1 MGGLSPKLKTPAQG
15 KKFSAALKLL
25 KTDPEAFEKKYPHSE
40 RRARAAEKMAAIKK
54 KNTKISKLNKDYS
67 LSKKTLLGG

>member
-40 RRARAAEKMAAIKK
+40 RRARAAAKMAAIKK
-54 KNTKISKLNKDYS
+54 KKLSKVNKGHSLN
-67 LSKKTLLGG
+67 KKTLLG

>member
-40 RRARAAEKMAAIKK
+40 RRARAAAKMAAIKK
-54 KNTKISKLNKDYS
+54 KKLSKVNKGHSLN
-67 LSKKTLLGG
+67 KKTLLGV